1 MRYLYHL
8 TRPEYLDQILTEGL
22 KPMIGNNSKRV
33 NEEKPMIYLTEKK
46 YLPYW
51 NMLLGQ
57 PGILLRINMSYVKVE
72 KCHEWTYS
80 FYKEYVSDELIPK
93 EAVSIVKSPN
103 IGLGNIDVETRQE
116 FKLSIV
122 DDISKICELIARLAL
137 DPENEYH
144 KFGYDDAVTSAF
156 TNRQMLAVMDFSEIT
171 PEILKKHLIFL
182 CEECGAYTICD
193 VDYANSDN
201 NDKRGKMRLYEH
213 LNKAPY
219 ATEDTK
225 WLYNWLISNY
235 SQILDTDTGGWG
247 C

>member
-1 MRYLYHL
+1 MNPL
-8 TRPEYLDQILTEGL
+8 
-22 KPMIGNNSKRV
+22 
-33 NEEKPMIYLTEKK
+33 
-46 YLPYW
+46 
-51 NMLLGQ
+51 
-57 PGILLRINMSYVKVE
+57 
-72 KCHEWTYS
+72 S
-80 FYKEYVSDELIPK
+80 FSSGECQKEYVSDELIPK
-93 EAVSIVKSPN
+93 EAISIVKSPN
-103 IGLGNIDVETRQE
+103 IGLGNINVETRQE

-182 CEECGAYTICD
+182 CEECGTYTICD
-193 VDYANSDN
+193 VDYANSDD
-201 NDKRGKMRLYEH
+201 NDEYGKMRLYEY
-213 LNKAPY
+213 LNKDPY

-225 WLYNWLISNY
+225 WLYNWLVSNY